1 MKQRHFALCVQQWRE
16 SFILQTIVCF
26 NHRVAYYIIEYI
38 KSDQLLKSSLREHGW
53 ELVEEN
59 EGNVITI
66 K

>member
-16 SFILQTIVCF
+16 SFILQTKVCF
-26 NHRVAYYIIEYI
+26 NHHEWLIILLNI

-53 ELVEEN
+53 ELMEEN

-66 K
+66 E

>member
-16 SFILQTIVCF
+16 SFILQIIVCF
-26 NHRVAYYIIEYI
+26 NHHEWLIILLNI

-53 ELVEEN
+53 ELMEEN

-66 K
+66 E